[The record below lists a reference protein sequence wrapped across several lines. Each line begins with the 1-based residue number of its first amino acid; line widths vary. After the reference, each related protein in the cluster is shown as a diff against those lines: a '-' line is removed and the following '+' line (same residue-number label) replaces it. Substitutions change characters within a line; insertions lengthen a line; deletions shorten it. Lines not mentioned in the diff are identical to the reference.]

1 MYIHYIYIYV
11 YIYIYMYIYIYILY
25 IYILYIYMYIQ
36 LRMVPQKT
44 VAGEAQR
51 FSGIWLAAIQ
61 TDTALQYLAQLYSLF
76 SLDKNDYDGSRFCLH
91 EYKWFHLHPL
101 VPLVISSSSNT
112 TRDKQTKHQP
122 THTTAHSTELFLVS
136 LLVCCCCCSSASSPC
151 CFLFRKDLICSSLTS
166 LHL

>member
-1 MYIHYIYIYV
+1 MFHQKSSWSPNKNYIYIS
-11 YIYIYMYIYIYILY
+11 L
-25 IYILYIYMYIQ
+25 Q

-91 EYKWFHLHPL
+91 EYKWFHLH
-101 VPLVISSSSNT
+101 VYIYNVYMYISY
-112 TRDKQTKHQP
+112 
-122 THTTAHSTELFLVS
+122 
-136 LLVCCCCCSSASSPC
+136 VCMIYVMYIYVC
-151 CFLFRKDLICSSLTS
+151 ICIYIYACVMYIYNVYVMYICNVYI
-166 LHL
+166 HKYI

>member
-1 MYIHYIYIYV
+1 
-11 YIYIYMYIYIYILY
+11 
-25 IYILYIYMYIQ
+25 
-36 LRMVPQKT
+36 MVPQKT

-101 VPLVISSSSNT
+101 VPLVISISQKE
-112 TRDKQTKHQP
+112 KQTTKP
-122 THTTAHSTELFLVS
+122 THTNRSFH
-136 LLVCCCCCSSASSPC
+136 
-151 CFLFRKDLICSSLTS
+151 
-166 LHL
+166 

>member
-1 MYIHYIYIYV
+1 MCMSYDYDIYI
-11 YIYIYMYIYIYILY
+11 
-25 IYILYIYMYIQ
+25 YIQ

-112 TRDKQTKHQP
+112 TRDKQTP
-122 THTTAHSTELFLVS
+122 TNTRNRSFH
-136 LLVCCCCCSSASSPC
+136 
-151 CFLFRKDLICSSLTS
+151 
-166 LHL
+166 

>member
-1 MYIHYIYIYV
+1 
-11 YIYIYMYIYIYILY
+11 
-25 IYILYIYMYIQ
+25 
-36 LRMVPQKT
+36 MVPQKT

-112 TRDKQTKHQP
+112 TRDKQTNTNQHTQP
-122 THTTAHSTELFLVS
+122 LIPLNCFWFLCWCAAAVAPVLQALVVS
-136 LLVCCCCCSSASSPC
+136 SFA
-151 CFLFRKDLICSSLTS
+151 KTS
-166 LHL
+166 YVHH